1 MGEAPIERE
10 IINML
15 FPNINN
21 VAYNFP
27 DHVNIIDQRNW
38 KQKSMQTM
46 MPMVNEIM
54 HINGNIRQ
62 CSCISIV
69 RHKD

>member
-21 VAYNFP
+21 VAYNFT

-46 MPMVNEIM
+46 PMVNEVM
-54 HINGNIRQ
+54 HINGNKRQ
-62 CSCISIV
+62 CSWISIV
-69 RHKD
+69 PLKD